1 LPILEDE
8 EMVKPD
14 PAALIMEEFNE
25 NEMNTNPEGGKAS
38 EEEQEFD
45 DMTHGG
51 QKIQCGTQ

>member
-1 LPILEDE
+1 
-8 EMVKPD
+8 MVKPD

-45 DMTHGG
+45 YMTHGG